1 MTFSC
6 EMVDMGMVDMYMVE
20 MDMVGAQQNTIPYEF
35 DLKYIVI
42 SRTCLEPPWS
52 C

>member
-20 MDMVGAQQNTIPYEF
+20 MDMVGAQQNTISCEF
-35 DLKYIVI
+35 D
-42 SRTCLEPPWS
+42 
-52 C
+52 

>member
-20 MDMVGAQQNTIPYEF
+20 MDMVGAQQNTIPCEF
-35 DLKYIVI
+35 D
-42 SRTCLEPPWS
+42 
-52 C
+52 